1 MQEDYTESLLRLL
14 NGLGDYN
21 AANRRLKK
29 LIIQLL
35 EERNLLKINS
45 FFAQENKLENYNK
58 NCSTIVVIRFDN
70 YQEYITNNK
79 QNEYHLILCQ
89 IIPIIKNNISKN
101 DMIFQIDE
109 DKFGITLSGCSQ
121 DICEERIADI
131 FQKIRIDCN
140 LYDFPLSAG
149 ISSFSSTKEN
159 ELLLEEAI
167 NSLEEYEG
175 SIYRY
180 KEKVLEKKEITNKT
194 ND

>member
-14 NGLGDYN
+14 NGLGDYS

-121 DICEERIADI
+121 DISEERISDI

-140 LYDFPLSAG
+140 LYDFSLSAG
-149 ISSFSSTKEN
+149 ISSFSSTKGN

-175 SIYRY
+175 NIYRY